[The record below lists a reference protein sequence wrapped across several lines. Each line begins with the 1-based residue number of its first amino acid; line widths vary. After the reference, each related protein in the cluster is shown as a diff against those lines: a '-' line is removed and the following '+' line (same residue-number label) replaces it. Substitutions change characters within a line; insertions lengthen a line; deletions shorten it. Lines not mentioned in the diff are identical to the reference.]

1 MEQIAE
7 EYSFALNTLNICWD
21 KLINQ
26 CSQVQNENVKVY
38 DNMNDINEK
47 YKRVCDDN
55 VRLNTLINDMK
66 KNITILEKK
75 LDEAHEEHKLLS
87 KVSHVIAMEK
97 ENSKLR
103 SELDFW
109 KNRHMVKTTNDE
121 LKTNTNIENN
131 INVSETT
138 FQTLEECDEEI
149 KDIKDSKEYK
159 EKKIKG
165 IIYMINGID
174 VYTQQADGTIG
185 EHVAILQTL
194 ENGKS
199 KIKWNV

>member
-7 EYSFALNTLNICWD
+7 EYSFALKTLNICWE

-55 VRLNTLINDMK
+55 VRLNTLINDLK

-103 SELDFW
+103 SQLDFW
-109 KNRHMVKTTNDE
+109 KNRHVVKTTNHE
-121 LKTNTNIENN
+121 LKPNPNTENN
-131 INVSETT
+131 ITVSETI
-138 FQTLEECDEEI
+138 QNSEECEEEI
-149 KDIKDSKEYK
+149 KEVKDTKEYK

-165 IIYMINGID
+165 IIYMINGVN

-185 EHVAILQTL
+185 EHVAILQTV

-199 KIKWNV
+199 KIKWKI